1 MKLVNGCTRAF
12 LCSCLALS
20 FASASAGSHRLPSEP
35 VQALPVVVMPSAVDL
50 ESLSIANLAAWPMT
64 CSAAAYI
71 LEEGEKT
78 NVLRALLGEDV
89 EPWMVAAK

>member
-1 MKLVNGCTRAF
+1 
-12 LCSCLALS
+12 
-20 FASASAGSHRLPSEP
+20 
-35 VQALPVVVMPSAVDL
+35 
-50 ESLSIANLAAWPMT
+50 MT

-89 EPWMVAAK
+89 EPWMVAAN